1 MDSNPNQAKDKT
13 VRKRIILIS
22 ILVFLTV
29 YLTSTLLDEGGSI
42 QKVSFLLFFHMIF
55 IHISQHKTRIKEM
68 IANKKVNA
76 ILALT
81 FGIFVVMLNN
91 FIFVLLGASFTNKTV
106 HYVLVGLFL
115 LFAAIHSIGNLRKD

>member
-22 ILVFLTV
+22 ILVFLAV
-29 YLTSTLLDEGGSI
+29 YLTSTLLDEGGII

-68 IANKKVNA
+68 IANK
-76 ILALT
+76 
-81 FGIFVVMLNN
+81 
-91 FIFVLLGASFTNKTV
+91 
-106 HYVLVGLFL
+106 
-115 LFAAIHSIGNLRKD
+115 

>member
-29 YLTSTLLDEGGSI
+29 YLTSTLLDEGGII

-55 IHISQHKTRIKEM
+55 IHISQHKARIKEM

-76 ILALT
+76 ILELT